1 MLVGRKRGSV
11 GPVKDITKKTIKIT
25 NGLMGIDG
33 SRRGAQGVALFGHSV
48 DNEASSNLDPEASHE
63 SPS

>member
-1 MLVGRKRGSV
+1 MA
-11 GPVKDITKKTIKIT
+11 
-25 NGLMGIDG
+25 IDG
-33 SRRGAQGVALFGHSV
+33 SRKAAEGAGLFGHSG